1 MVRPDPVTEATQT
14 PNQTETQTET
24 QRPTATPT
32 RAGQVLVLAS
42 VVLLALNLRVA
53 VASLGVVLP
62 QVRADTQMSAVFAG
76 VLTTVPVLSF
86 AVFGASTGFLS
97 GRIGLH
103 RSAGLG
109 LLLVVAG
116 LAARPFAHGRWLF
129 LILTV
134 VCVAGA
140 AIGNVILP
148 PLVRQHFPNRIAAVS
163 SLYGA
168 TLVGGATLASAAT
181 VPLASAL
188 GGWRPALG
196 LWSGLALLALLP
208 WLGFSL
214 RRLASS
220 SDRSRPGGSAHPT
233 AGWPLRRLARSRL
246 AWLMALLFAA
256 QSAQAYAQFGWYPAI
271 LVDGG
276 LSPGRAALMLA
287 LITAV
292 GVPMTLALPVLI
304 RLTRGRSVLPIGYGV
319 ITVLGWVG
327 VLIAPATLPWLS
339 AVLLG
344 AGSTAFTWVLA
355 MIAQHSRTPAGTV
368 ALSGF
373 VQGVGYLIAAL
384 GPFGTGALHDL
395 TGAWTVPILVL
406 IGFGALI
413 GLLGAIVV
421 GAGDIEDDLRRAA
434 PGEGA
439 E

>member
-1 MVRPDPVTEATQT
+1 MVRPDPVTETTQT
-14 PNQTETQTET
+14 PKQNRTEV
-24 QRPTATPT
+24 RKRTATPT
-32 RAGQVLVLAS
+32 RAGQALVLAS
-42 VVLLALNLRVA
+42 IVLLALNLRVA

-62 QVRADTQMSAVFAG
+62 QVRADTEMSAVFAG

-86 AVFGASTGFLS
+86 AVFGASTGVLS

-103 RSAGLG
+103 RSAALG
-109 LLLVVAG
+109 LLLIVAG

-134 VCVAGA
+134 VAVAGA

-148 PLVRQHFPNRIAAVS
+148 PLVRQHFPERIAAVS

-168 TLVGGATLASAAT
+168 ALVGGATLASATT

-196 LWSGLALLALLP
+196 LWSLLALLAFLP

-214 RRLASS
+214 RRRATS
-220 SDRSRPGGSAHPT
+220 SDRSRPNGSSHRT
-233 AGWPLRRLARSRL
+233 VGWPLRRLARSRL
-246 AWLMALLFAA
+246 AWMMALLFAA

-276 LSPGRAALMLA
+276 LSAGRAALMLA

-292 GVPMTLALPVLI
+292 GVPMTLALPALI
-304 RLTRGRSVLPIGYGV
+304 RLTRGRSLLPIGYGV
-319 ITVLGWVG
+319 ITVFGWLG

-406 IGFGALI
+406 IVFGVLI
-413 GLLGAIVV
+413 GVLGAIVV
-421 GAGDIEDDLRRAA
+421 RAGSVEDDLERSA
-434 PGEGA
+434 PSEGA